1 MEQSLLDK
9 LTVPQLVKKFP
20 HVLWNPQVHYHVH
33 NSLSLLPIH
42 SQITPV
48 YILPSIFFIVH
59 SNTNLPF
66 TPTSSNMS
74 FSFTFPHQN
83 SVCISLIPHTCHMSG
98 RSHPYAALKHAVFWR
113 TSTEGPEDTNT
124 SFVHQTSRC
133 RTSVCG
139 WDMSSHETK
148 FTIFICSE
156 TSTLPSTNLHFPSFQ
171 AHFYWPHENFHNWDM
186 YQIFLEYMFVLST

>member
-1 MEQSLLDK
+1 MLTVKVPNIKKFWLLFCPRYLWVKKYTKSMEQSLLYK

-48 YILPSIFFIVH
+48 YILPSVFFIVH

-98 RSHPYAALKHAVFWR
+98 RSHPYAALKHAVF
-113 TSTEGPEDTNT
+113 
-124 SFVHQTSRC
+124 
-133 RTSVCG
+133 
-139 WDMSSHETK
+139 
-148 FTIFICSE
+148 
-156 TSTLPSTNLHFPSFQ
+156 
-171 AHFYWPHENFHNWDM
+171 
-186 YQIFLEYMFVLST
+186 